1 MLDFMKALSTSASA
15 MRAQNDRLRIVSEN
29 MANADTPGYR
39 RKMVSFGNVY
49 DEATGGQNVRVNRLM
64 LDQSDPIERFEP
76 NNPLANDQG
85 IMVYSNVDLLTEIA
99 DAREAQRSFEA
110 NLNLFDQTR
119 RMYGSLMEMLRGR

>member
-15 MRAQNDRLRIVSEN
+15 MRAQSDRLRIVSEN

-39 RKMVSFGNVY
+39 RKMVSFGNYV
-49 DEATGGQNVRVNRLM
+49 DDATGARNVRVNRMM
-64 LDQSDPIERFEP
+64 LDQSDPVERFEP
-76 NNPLANDQG
+76 TNPLANDEG
-85 IMVYSNVDLLTEIA
+85 IMTYSNVNLLTEIA

-119 RMYGSLMEMLRGR
+119 RMYTGLLELLRNR